1 MLKKPVEEVLGPVL
15 IWTRAGTVIILAA
28 CFTLRMVC
36 LRFRFHFQEVAN
48 CKQYAER
55 KERKAERQRN
65 QVEANQK
72 WQRGKLKQF
81 YIDLQQR

>member
-1 MLKKPVEEVLGPVL
+1 
-15 IWTRAGTVIILAA
+15 
-28 CFTLRMVC
+28 MVC